1 MSMINI
7 DELHREQDKKRNQKK
22 KVFEDILSMC
32 HNKIKATAKTEDSRY
47 CFFKIPIY
55 IYGIPMY
62 DLKSCVIYLVTSL
75 SKNGFDVKYYHPN
88 LVFISWLGKT
98 NKSIDEKKKT
108 PQIITKSKPLLEY
121 KSINNYKPSGNFVYD
136 NSSLNLFEKSSNKL
150 FK

>member
-1 MSMINI
+1 
-7 DELHREQDKKRNQKK
+7 
-22 KVFEDILSMC
+22 
-32 HNKIKATAKTEDSRY
+32 
-47 CFFKIPIY
+47 
-55 IYGIPMY
+55 MY

-98 NKSIDEKKKT
+98 NKSIDENKKT
-108 PQIITKSKPLLEY
+108 PQIMPKSKPLLEY